1 MLTPAVDF
9 DLSDDQIALRD
20 AARDLLDARSS
31 TERVRKLIASDDLYD
46 VELWRDMAEQG
57 WLALDIAEDDGG
69 LGLGFVEVAVLAEEV
84 GRHVSPAP
92 YVSSVLARQALAGT
106 DWSERLAAGDAVGA
120 IAWGSGITVDAA
132 IADVLVVVT
141 PDDVT
146 AYDLSA
152 DRPKAEAAMD
162 LTRPVSRIDNLGEG
176 ERVGDEVLATTML
189 DRGAT
194 AYAAELLG
202 AAQRMLEATVD
213 YAKVRE
219 QFGRPIGSFQAVKH
233 RCADML
239 VDVEGMR
246 SAVWYAA
253 WAIDADAEDRSLA
266 ASTAKA
272 WASDAGMRV
281 MNSALQV
288 HGGIGFTWEHD
299 LHLYLKR
306 AHLDSMLFGDAG
318 HHRERIAGLLK
329 ARVESGSGVF

>member
-1 MLTPAVDF
+1 VDF

-20 AARDLLDARSS
+20 AARELLDARSS
-31 TERVRKLIASDDLYD
+31 SERVRKLIASDDAYD
-46 VELWRDMAEQG
+46 AELWRDMAEQG
-57 WLALDIAEDDGG
+57 WLALDVAEDDGG

-92 YVSSVLARQALAGT
+92 YLSTVLARHALANT
-106 DWSERLAAGDAVGA
+106 KWTERLVSGDAIGA
-120 IAWGSGITVDAA
+120 IAWGNGVVVDAA
-132 IADVLVVVT
+132 AADVLVVVQ
-141 PDDVT
+141 PDAVT
-146 AYDLSA
+146 MHELSE
-152 DRPKAEAAMD
+152 RPQSEAALD
-162 LTRPVSRIDNLGEG
+162 LTRPVSRLALDGG
-176 ERVGDEVLATTML
+176 ERIGDADLAMSLL

-202 AAQRMLEATVD
+202 AAQRMLEATVE

-253 WAIDADAEDRSLA
+253 WAIDADADDRSLA

-306 AHLDSMLFGDAG
+306 AHLDAMLFGDAAY
-318 HHRERIAGLLK
+318 HRERIAGLLK
-329 ARVESGSGVF
+329 QRIDSGAGVF

>member
-1 MLTPAVDF
+1 MLARTVDF
-9 DLSDDQIALRD
+9 DLSSDQLALRD
-20 AARDLLDARSS
+20 AARELLDARSS
-31 TERVRKLIASDDLYD
+31 SERVRKLIDSSEMYD
-46 VELWRDMAEQG
+46 ADLWREMAEQG
-57 WLALDIAEDDGG
+57 WLALDLAEDDGG

-84 GRHVSPAP
+84 GRHVAPAP
-92 YVSSVLARQALAGT
+92 YASTVLARQALAGT
-106 DWSERLAAGDAVGA
+106 PWAERLTSGESIGA
-120 IAWGSGITVDAA
+120 IAWGGGVVVDAA
-132 IADVLVVVT
+132 IADVLVVV
-141 PDDVT
+141 DLDAVT
-146 AYDLSA
+146 AYDIA
-152 DRPKAEAAMD
+152 GRRPGAEAAMD
-162 LTRPVSRIDNLGEG
+162 LTRPVSRTMSLDDGL
-176 ERVGDEVLATTML
+176 RVGDADLATVLL

-202 AAQRMLEATVD
+202 AAQRMLEATVE

-281 MNSALQV
+281 LNSALQV

-306 AHLDSMLFGDAG
+306 AHLDAMLFGDASY
-318 HHRERIAGLLK
+318 HRERIATLLK
-329 ARVESGSGVF
+329 ARVESGAGVF

>member
-1 MLTPAVDF
+1 MDF
-9 DLSDDQIALRD
+9 DLSADQIALRD
-20 AARDLLDARSS
+20 AARELLDARSS
-31 TERVRKLIASDDLYD
+31 SERVRKLIAGDDTYD
-46 VELWRDMAEQG
+46 TELWADMAEQG
-57 WLALDIAEDDGG
+57 WLAIDVAEDEGG
-69 LGLGFVEVAVLAEEV
+69 LGLGFVEVAVLSEEV

-92 YVSSVLARQALAGT
+92 YLSTVLARKALAGT
-106 DWSERLAAGDAVGA
+106 EWAERLAAGDAIGA
-120 IAWGSGITVDAA
+120 IAWGDGVVVDAA
-132 IADVLVVVT
+132 VADVLVVVGA
-141 PDDVT
+141 DAVT
-146 AYDLSA
+146 AYDVGA
-152 DRPKAEAAMD
+152 DKPAIEAAMD
-162 LTRPVSRIDNLGEG
+162 LTRPVSRVAPPSDGQQ
-176 ERVGDEVLATTML
+176 VGDATLATAML
-189 DRGAT
+189 DCGAT

-253 WAIDADAEDRSLA
+253 WAIDAEAGDRSLA

-306 AHLDSMLFGDAG
+306 AHLDSMLFGDATY
-318 HHRERIAGLLK
+318 HRERIAGLLK
-329 ARVESGSGVF
+329 QRIESGSGVF

>member
-9 DLSDDQIALRD
+9 DLSDDQVALRD
-20 AARDLLDARSS
+20 AARELLDARSS

-46 VELWRDMAEQG
+46 AELWRDMAEQG
-57 WLALDIAEDDGG
+57 WLALDVAEDDGG
-69 LGLGFVEVAVLAEEV
+69 LGLGFVESALLAEEV

-92 YVSSVLARQALAGT
+92 YLSTVLARQALAGT
-106 DWSERLAAGDAVGA
+106 EWAQRLSSGEAIGA
-120 IAWGSGITVDAA
+120 IAWRDGLLVDAA
-132 IADVLVVVT
+132 IAAVLVVVR
-141 PDDVT
+141 DDGVSVHELAT
-146 AYDLSA
+146 KPA
-152 DRPKAEAAMD
+152 AEAAMD
-162 LTRPVSRIDNLGEG
+162 LTRPVSKVADMGAGQL
-176 ERVGDEVLATTML
+176 VGDASLATAML
-189 DRGAT
+189 DRAAT
-194 AYAAELLG
+194 AYAAEMLG
-202 AAQRMLEATVD
+202 AAQRMLEATVE

-253 WAIDADAEDRSLA
+253 WAVDTAADDRQLA

-281 MNSALQV
+281 LNSALQV

-306 AHLDSMLFGDAG
+306 AQLDALTFGDATY
-318 HHRERIAGLLK
+318 HRERIAGLLK
-329 ARVESGSGVF
+329 ARVDTGTGIF